1 MATRTVPSPIR
12 SMTPSPPPWLGRF
25 SFAVVWSSLLSPLLT
40 LLLKTAS
47 AFTIAFTMAFS
58 MPTSLPPRVAA
69 AEPLAGDVEFF
80 EKRIRPVLAEHCY
93 ACHSADAKQ
102 QQKLKG
108 GLLLDSRAGSR
119 AGGDTGPAVVPKEV
133 GRSLLIAAL
142 RHEGGLEMP
151 PTGKLPEAVIA
162 DFVKWIETG
171 AADPRDGTTASST
184 AKSAGMD
191 WDAAKRHWAFQPPQR
206 HPLPAVKNTDW
217 PRTGIDHFVLAA
229 LEERNLRPVAFAP
242 KRTWLRRVTFDL
254 IGLPPT
260 ADELRDFELDGSP
273 QAAARAIDRLLASP
287 HYGERWA
294 RHWLDVARYADDK
307 ALAFVNPWPHSYR
320 YRDWVVRAF
329 AEDMPYDEFLR
340 LQLAGDLLP
349 GPVDDYPRRLAG
361 LGFQGLGAVY
371 HKGNVGEQVKAD
383 EIDDRIDTLTRG
395 LLGLTVACARCHDH
409 KYDPIPTR
417 DYYALAAA
425 YNGAGW
431 DELQLAAPAE
441 IARYQT
447 WDKEAKA
454 KQTALNQWLEAR
466 GRELGQSALK
476 DVERLLLVAWQTR
489 ILQLNKVAF
498 DDAKV
503 AEQEKVS
510 PFFLSRC
517 RKLVESITSGK
528 PPEPLAAWAAVVVEE
543 SKQPALDG
551 AAVSI
556 SGRLREA
563 TAKLA
568 ADIRAAVAIRV
579 QSEKLDAP
587 QESLLKA
594 IWLDPKAPFA
604 VTAKEAADQ
613 LSPEQKLEHD
623 AQQAAIAAH
632 AKSAPPEPQRAHGV
646 TGGGGAMRIY
656 IRGNVLRPGDVA
668 PPGFLQVLNSAP
680 AVPGSPEPS
689 PSKFTRLDLAH
700 AIATRDNPLTARVI
714 VNRVWRQHFGRGLV
728 ATPSNFGQLGDRPTH
743 PELLD
748 TLAVRFMESG
758 WSLKW
763 LHREILLS
771 AAYQLAA
778 DHDREAAA
786 VDPDNR
792 WLWRFAPRRME
803 IESWRDAVL
812 VASGRLNRTLGGPST
827 GLAEAA
833 HIRRTLYG
841 KVSRLDPDKLLVA
854 FDFPDANVSSEQRHT
869 TIVPQQQLFV
879 LNSEFMLASAREFAG
894 RIERFSP
901 DVAARVEFS
910 YQEAFGRP
918 PTSDEAAAALDFVRS
933 TSASEDKQ
941 NVWEQLAHALLAANE
956 FTWIE

>member
-1 MATRTVPSPIR
+1 MATRNRSTPLVNALPKPLVVNFRLKPPLVIALLAPLFMTVWLTVP
-12 SMTPSPPPWLGRF
+12 LVNG
-25 SFAVVWSSLLSPLLT
+25 
-40 LLLKTAS
+40 
-47 AFTIAFTMAFS
+47 
-58 MPTSLPPRVAA
+58 VAA
-69 AEPLAGDVEFF
+69 AEPQAADVEFF

-93 ACHSADAKQ
+93 SCHSADAKQ

-108 GLLLDSRAGSR
+108 GLLLDTRDGSR
-119 AGGDTGPAVVPKEV
+119 SGGDTGPAVVPKDA
-133 GRSLLIAAL
+133 GRSLLLAAL
-142 RHEGGLEMP
+142 RHQGGLEMP
-151 PTGKLPEAVIA
+151 PTGKLPDAVIA
-162 DFVKWIETG
+162 DFAHWIETG
-171 AADPRDGTTASST
+171 AVDPRDGST
-184 AKSAGMD
+184 AKTAGID
-191 WDAAKRHWAFQPPQR
+191 WEAAKRHWAYQPPQR
-206 HPLPAVKNTDW
+206 HRPPVVKDPAWAQTEVDY
-217 PRTGIDHFVLAA
+217 FVLAG
-229 LEERNLRPVAFAP
+229 LEQRGLRPAP
-242 KRTWLRRVTFDL
+242 AAGKRVWLRRVSFGL

-260 ADELRDFELDGSP
+260 VEEIRDFEQDSSP
-273 QAAARAIDRLLASP
+273 QAQARVIDRLLASP

-320 YRDWVVRAF
+320 YRDWVVRAL

-349 GPVDDYPRRLAG
+349 GPVEDYSRRLAG

-395 LLGLTVACARCHDH
+395 LLGLTVGCARCHDH

-417 DYYALAAA
+417 DYYSLAAA

-431 DELQLAAPAE
+431 DEVALASPDE
-441 IARYQT
+441 IARYQA
-447 WDKEAKA
+447 WDKEAKD
-454 KQTALNQWLEAR
+454 KQNQLTQWLEAR
-466 GRELGQSALK
+466 GRDLGQSALQ
-476 DVERLLLVAWQTR
+476 DAERLFLVAWQTR
-489 ILQLNKVAF
+489 ILQQKKIAF
-498 DDAKV
+498 EEAKL
-503 AEQEKVS
+503 AEQEKLS

-517 RKLVESITSGK
+517 RKWLESLSGGK
-528 PPEPLAAWAAVVVEE
+528 PPEPLAAWAAVVAEDSRQPQVEGD
-543 SKQPALDG
+543 QVA
-551 AAVSI
+551 I
-556 SGRLREA
+556 SQRLRDA

-568 ADIRAAVAIRV
+568 SDIREAVAVRV
-579 QSEKLDAP
+579 KSEKLSPP
-587 QESLLKA
+587 QEALLKA
-594 IWLDPKAPFA
+594 VWLDGKAPLA
-604 VTAKEAADQ
+604 VAAKEAAD
-613 LSPEQKLEHD
+613 LLAPEHKQEH
-623 AQQAAIAAH
+623 AARQAAIAAH
-632 AKSAPPEPQRAHGV
+632 AQTAPPQPPRAHGV

-656 IRGNVLRPGDVA
+656 IRGNVLRPGELA
-668 PPGFLQVLNSAP
+668 PPGFLQVLP
-680 AVPGSPEPS
+680 ANGAAARSPDR
-689 PSKFTRLDLAH
+689 FTRLDLAD

-728 ATPSNFGQLGDRPTH
+728 ATPSNFGQLGERPTH

-763 LHREILLS
+763 LHREIVGS
-771 AAYQLAA
+771 ATYQLAA

-812 VASGRLNRTLGGPST
+812 VASGRLNRALGGPST
-827 GLAEAA
+827 SLADAA

-841 KVSRLDPDKLLVA
+841 KVSRLEPDKLLVA

-879 LNSEFMLASAREFAG
+879 LNSDFMLASAREFAA
-894 RIERFSP
+894 RIERSSP
-901 DVAARVEFS
+901 DELARIEFS
-910 YQEAFGRP
+910 YLEAFGRT
-918 PTSDEAAAALDFVRS
+918 PTDEERAGAAAFVRAAAADP
-933 TSASEDKQ
+933 SADKLK
-941 NVWEQLAHALLAANE
+941 VWEQVAHALLAANE